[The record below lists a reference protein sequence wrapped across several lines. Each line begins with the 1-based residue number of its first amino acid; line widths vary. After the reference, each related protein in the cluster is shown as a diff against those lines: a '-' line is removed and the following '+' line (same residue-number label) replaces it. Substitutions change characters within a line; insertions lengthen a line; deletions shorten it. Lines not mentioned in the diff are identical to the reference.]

1 MKLYRIESTFSSFGT
16 KKDTIKWLDK
26 ENVSFINSD
35 YVGTQDEFHSGEFT
49 EYFGVDNGETLEDVL
64 NDYLYHNQDII
75 NHPSGECFNVL
86 DNNNN
91 LIYTEENSNRSK
103 NDEI

>member
-1 MKLYRIESTFSSFGT
+1 MNL
-16 KKDTIKWLDK
+16 
-26 ENVSFINSD
+26 
-35 YVGTQDEFHSGEFT
+35 
-49 EYFGVDNGETLEDVL
+49 L